1 MSKTVSYTNV
11 HLSYTADLQG
21 LRQAKSD
28 MAAMN
33 RVINQTKTDTQK
45 YEEHVQKLDRLLHNG
60 KITQEQYTAAI
71 AAAQTKFKQAA
82 QEAEKVAKAQA
93 KVNLSTEQAVRA
105 YTELGNAQ
113 NRLKSIG
120 MTSGAGKG
128 SMFAGIPGL
137 SAYTGAAGV
146 GLLGYGAFSQAK
158 QAVQAYGDLEATLTT
173 LAVVYGD
180 AAKANRDFEKMRAMA
195 AVSPLQTKDF
205 TQAAQVMAQYG
216 IEVENVIGHLSRVS
230 EVAAGNSER
239 MHSLSLAF
247 GQVKANGRLMGQE
260 VLQMVNAGF
269 NPLAEISRTTGRSM
283 QDLRKDME
291 NGLITFEMVAD
302 AFRTATEEGG
312 RFNDMNE
319 KLGKTVNAQIAQMR
333 DEVTKTYEA
342 FGEMLTKG
350 GVNSALSETSQYLK
364 NIQGSVQALKDIGG
378 LKFLS
383 INATGGVKFG
393 AGYERFGMG
402 PNSQAEIE
410 RMASEEAAFN
420 AAREKMGGII
430 GSAISSIPSQI
441 ESAGMSYADS
451 MRSMTDVLRQHSQ
464 EITQTT
470 VKQRAA
476 EIERIKREQAE
487 KQQATKAA
495 GADSA
500 INTELPKAISM
511 ATKEGYEYVRNAQQS
526 AQQKQLEEQRR
537 QRQAQEEANKILEQI
552 KNKPAMGIVK

>member
-60 KITQEQYTAAI
+60 KITQEQYNAAI
-71 AAAQTKFKQAA
+71 AAARTKFMGATQAA
-82 QEAEKVAKAQA
+82 SSYRDI
-93 KVNLSTEQAVRA
+93 LSQ
-105 YTELGNAQ
+105 LGGP
-113 NRLKSIG
+113 LS
-120 MTSGAGKG
+120 MTSMGGAAAVG
-128 SMFAGIPGL
+128 FI
-137 SAYTGAAGV
+137 GAAG
-146 GLLGYGAFSQAK
+146 LNQAK
-158 QAVQAYGDLEATLTT
+158 EAVQAYADLEATMTT
-173 LAVVYGD
+173 LGVVYGD
-180 AAKANRDFEKMRAMA
+180 TAAAARDFAKMRAMA
-195 AVSPLQTKDF
+195 AVSPLETKDF
-205 TQAAQVMAQYG
+205 TQAAQALAQYG
-216 IEVENVIGHLSRVS
+216 VETDTIMMHLSRLS
-230 EVAAGNSER
+230 EISAGNSER
-239 MHSLSLAF
+239 MQSLSLAF
-247 GQVKANGRLMGQE
+247 AQVKANGRLMGQE

-291 NGLITFEMVAD
+291 KGLVSFEMVAN
-302 AFRTATEEGG
+302 ALKTATEEGG

-319 KLGKTVNAQIAQMR
+319 KLGKTVNAQLAQMR

-342 FGEMLTKG
+342 FGEMLAKG
-350 GVNSALSETSQYLK
+350 GVNSVLSETASSLKSITASVEFLK
-364 NIQGSVQALKDIGG
+364 NNGG
-378 LKFLS
+378 LDLFR
-383 INATGGVKFG
+383 TGGGLRSG
-393 AGYERFGMG
+393 ADFMANPVG
-402 PNSQAEIE
+402 PNTQAEIA
-410 RMASEEAAFN
+410 RMAEEEAAFN
-420 AAREKMGGII
+420 KAREKMGGVI

-476 EIERIKREQAE
+476 EIERLKREQAE
-487 KQQATKAA
+487 KQQATKAS